1 MSYLG
6 FNIGGGSFNS
16 LCKLWLWRV
25 SEKIVTKKWQTLED
39 CASVSSLSR
48 KRTRTIVSAEL
59 PPHCWTDWAVL
70 STQCKTLSVLYCTVQ
85 NCTVSLKSGEI
96 FPILLIVFP
105 KSPGTSKHSVGI
117 SQNWQFFSESIL
129 SILESY
135 IILTVSPDTEHKSL
149 EPAWHISNQLIIFA
163 GYKLFNSID

>member
-70 STQCKTLSVLYCTVQ
+70 STQCKTLPVLYYTVLYCIPEIWWDIPNIVDCVPQVSRDLKTLSWHFSKLTVLQ
-85 NCTVSLKSGEI
+85 WEHFINIRVLHHSYCVSWHWAQ
-96 FPILLIVFP
+96 V
-105 KSPGTSKHSVGI
+105 PGTSLAH
-117 SQNWQFFSESIL
+117 
-129 SILESY
+129 
-135 IILTVSPDTEHKSL
+135 
-149 EPAWHISNQLIIFA
+149 
-163 GYKLFNSID
+163 